1 MSAALAFTT
10 VTHRPTAFA
19 LDGDGDGDGYGYG
32 DGYVDEP
39 CSSDA
44 TNVSGSG
51 ESNNVIFVNFPAA
64 SSPAAST
71 PNASTPTAFRTA
83 APKDFSSAAGFAGG
97 APRTRLRLT
106 RRGRRVIALLVA
118 LPVVMAAFAFALN
131 GGGAVASAETSSTSF
146 SYVTVEAGQSLWS
159 LAQTLAPTADPRDV
173 IAEIVSLNQI
183 QGEIQP
189 GQRLA
194 LPAGY
199 GK

>member
-1 MSAALAFTT
+1 MSAALAFTI
-10 VTHRPTAFA
+10 VTHRPTAWA
-19 LDGDGDGDGYGYG
+19 LEGDGYI
-32 DGYVDEP
+32 DEP
-39 CSSDA
+39 CSRDA

-64 SSPAAST
+64 SSPAASS
-71 PNASTPTAFRTA
+71 PAASSPATSQNLSTATG
-83 APKDFSSAAGFAGG
+83 SNGV

-131 GGGAVASAETSSTSF
+131 GGGAIASAETSSTSF

>member
-10 VTHRPTAFA
+10 VMHRPTAWA
-19 LDGDGDGDGYGYG
+19 LEGDGYI
-32 DGYVDEP
+32 DEP
-39 CSSDA
+39 CSRDA

-64 SSPAAST
+64 SSPAASS
-71 PNASTPTAFRTA
+71 PAASSPAASTPATFQNLSTTTG
-83 APKDFSSAAGFAGG
+83 STGV

>member
-10 VTHRPTAFA
+10 VMHRPTAWA
-19 LDGDGDGDGYGYG
+19 LEGDGYI
-32 DGYVDEP
+32 DEP
-39 CSSDA
+39 CSRDA

-64 SSPAAST
+64 SSPAASS
-71 PNASTPTAFRTA
+71 PAASSPAASSPAASTPATSQNLSTITG
-83 APKDFSSAAGFAGG
+83 STGV